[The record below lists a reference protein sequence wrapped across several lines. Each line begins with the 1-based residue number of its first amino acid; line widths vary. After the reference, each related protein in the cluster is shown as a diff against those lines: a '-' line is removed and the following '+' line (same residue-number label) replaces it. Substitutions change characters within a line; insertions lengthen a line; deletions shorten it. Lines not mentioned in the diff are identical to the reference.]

1 MSGIDLTE
9 AVKAASAA
17 IFIRWNEWRS
27 DADRKAALAVEAAL
41 PIIEAAVR
49 EKVAAEIEVLM
60 RRFDG
65 VQVGFSA
72 VGDAYANA
80 ARIARN
86 GAPS

>member
-9 AVKAASAA
+9 AIKAASAA

-49 EKVAAEIEVLM
+49 EKVAAEIESLGHMVVGEAYM
-60 RRFDG
+60 AI
-65 VQVGFSA
+65 VSAAQV
-72 VGDAYANA
+72 
-80 ARIARN
+80 ARN